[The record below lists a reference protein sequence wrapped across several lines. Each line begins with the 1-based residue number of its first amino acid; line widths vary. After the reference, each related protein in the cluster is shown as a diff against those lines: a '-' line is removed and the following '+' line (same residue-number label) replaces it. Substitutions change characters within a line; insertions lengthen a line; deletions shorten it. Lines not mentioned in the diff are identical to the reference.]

1 MTEGLITSL
10 FKQGT
15 MPKHTEL
22 QSQEREGEIIKLA
35 KYRKLILALIT
46 HEPTVQ

>member
-15 MPKHTEL
+15 TPKQTEL
-22 QSQEREGEIIKLA
+22 QSQERGREREQDA
-35 KYRKLILALIT
+35 QNT
-46 HEPTVQ
+46 ES